1 MRALLLSVALCAAI
15 GVIVFA
21 VTGGHVVFLPLFFLL
36 PLGLFSF
43 RRRRMRAGDRQM

>member
-1 MRALLLSVALCAAI
+1 MRTLLLSVVVCLAI

-21 VTGGHVVFLPLFFLL
+21 VTGGHVLFLPLVFLL

-43 RRRRMRAGDRQM
+43 GRRRMRADNEQI